1 MPRNEI
7 KSLISAVTLIL
18 GLWSLPV
25 YQSVQRQTRQSW
37 LYLIEFS
44 TYLVY
49 TDTINLEKQ
58 LYSNIF
64 LIKHKQLYI

>member
-58 LYSNIF
+58 L
-64 LIKHKQLYI
+64 